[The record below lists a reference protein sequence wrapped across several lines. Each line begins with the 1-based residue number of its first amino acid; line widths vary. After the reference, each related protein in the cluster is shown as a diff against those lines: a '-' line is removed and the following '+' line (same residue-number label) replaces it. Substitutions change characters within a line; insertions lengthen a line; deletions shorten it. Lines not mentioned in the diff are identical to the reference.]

1 MKLHI
6 TLLLFAAVATGVLA
20 YAAGVRE
27 STEAYRFGVR
37 IGYVCGAGHDI
48 RCFNAATQ

>member
-6 TLLLFAAVATGVLA
+6 ALLLVALAATAALA
-20 YAAGVRE
+20 YSAGVRE
-27 STEAYRFGVR
+27 STENYRFGVR